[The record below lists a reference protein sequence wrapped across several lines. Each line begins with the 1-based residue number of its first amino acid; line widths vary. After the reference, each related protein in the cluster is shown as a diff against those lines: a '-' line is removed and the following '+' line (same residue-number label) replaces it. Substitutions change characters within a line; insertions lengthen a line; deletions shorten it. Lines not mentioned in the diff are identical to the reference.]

1 MVLNPQSELNYLYLS
16 LKAAAPFF
24 SQSAVLTASAR
35 TVIIFSPS
43 CSFDC
48 RNSADRKSKTSTIIE
63 INLLFLFFLFFLSL
77 LPFSLR
83 PKEKGRTTAAWLAL
97 HMSDVGI
104 LCCCCSDRDEQAFTQ
119 HRHNRAIYQSRL
131 SSWRATVT
139 LPSVTSTFGR
149 AAMKE

>member
-63 INLLFLFFLFFLSL
+63 INLLFLFFFSSFPYFHFLCGRKKRVERPRRGRPYTCQMWVFCVVVAPIVMSRHSRSTGTIEQFTNLDCPAGALPLRYLRLPPL
-77 LPFSLR
+77 LAGP
-83 PKEKGRTTAAWLAL
+83 P
-97 HMSDVGI
+97 
-104 LCCCCSDRDEQAFTQ
+104 
-119 HRHNRAIYQSRL
+119 
-131 SSWRATVT
+131 
-139 LPSVTSTFGR
+139 
-149 AAMKE
+149 